1 MSSAADNDG
10 KHAENWLVV
19 LCEGKPKLWCL
30 RVIERNY
37 LVHKSLKW
45 NGTQDHSSAAKD
57 GSEQLKAVSLSFLV
71 LKVTKIK
78 IVKKEKYLFKKC
90 NSLKTE
96 DKKWLKV

>member
-1 MSSAADNDG
+1 MSSAADSDG

-19 LCEGKPKLWCL
+19 LCEGKPKLWRL

-37 LVHKSLKW
+37 LVHESLKW

-78 IVKKEKYLFKKC
+78 QWKKKNIYLK
-90 NSLKTE
+90 NVIL
-96 DKKWLKV
+96 